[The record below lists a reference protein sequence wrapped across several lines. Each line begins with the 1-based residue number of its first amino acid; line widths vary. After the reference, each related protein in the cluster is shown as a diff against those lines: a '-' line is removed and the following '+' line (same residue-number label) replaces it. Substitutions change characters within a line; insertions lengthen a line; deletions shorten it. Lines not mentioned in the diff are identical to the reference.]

1 MDKKD
6 IMELKKRLKKDQ
18 CTFSKV
24 CGCYVDAEKNVVTTF
39 RETFLNLDDAELHKY
54 LEITKKV
61 LSGTVGNNILE
72 LSFPI
77 RVNESN
83 PRQNALMK
91 LKSTQ
96 LKDDELLD
104 DFYQEIIQN
113 YEYVGNFIILLFHDN
128 YDVMSRT
135 TDNMKLDESE
145 EVYEYILCAICPVSL
160 SNLGLSYF
168 EEVNKIKARE
178 RDWMVEAPTTGFV
191 FPAYTDRSSDVNKV
205 MFYTKN
211 TKNPP
216 VEIMEEV
223 LGCPA
228 KPTSTIQKDSFQ
240 ALIKGSLEVDEAKAD
255 LIYMDVQDSLSYM
268 VEENKSMGDDADPI
282 ALTQEDMEFLLKDS
296 GISEDVSAK
305 IGETYDEYF
314 KDDLPLAEDLLDT
327 KVLKANDQR
336 KTEVHLR
343 KQVEILS
350 HELSLVKNNL
360 NEEAKNEMN
369 EEDEEYDIILTVK
382 PEKVASIRTQLIDG
396 QRCLVI
402 PVNENEYTKVNG
414 KGDLV

>member
-24 CGCYVDAEKNVVTTF
+24 CGCYVNAEKKVVTTF
-39 RETFLNLDDAELHKY
+39 RETFLNLDDTELHKY
-54 LEITKKV
+54 LEISKKV

-160 SNLGLSYF
+160 SNPGLSYF

-216 VEIMEEV
+216 VEIMEQV

-228 KPTSTIQKDSFQ
+228 KQTSTIQKDSFQ

-268 VEENKSMGDDADPI
+268 LEEQKAMGDDAEPI
-282 ALTQEDMEFLLKDS
+282 ALTHEDMEILLKDS
-296 GISEDVSAK
+296 GISQDVSAK

-314 KDDLPLAEDLLDT
+314 GKDLPLAEYLLDT

-414 KGDLV
+414 KGDFE